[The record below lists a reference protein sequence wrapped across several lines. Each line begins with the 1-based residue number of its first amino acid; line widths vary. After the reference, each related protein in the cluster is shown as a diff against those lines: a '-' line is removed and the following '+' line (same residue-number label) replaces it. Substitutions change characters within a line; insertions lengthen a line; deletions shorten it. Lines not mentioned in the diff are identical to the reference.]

1 MTETKFCQSC
11 GMPMNLPGNEYEY
24 GTEKDGGKSP
34 DYCAYCYKDGAF
46 VGGETTMEAMIET
59 CVPFVVESCPGTTP
73 EEARRQMDAFFPT
86 LKRWKKA

>member
-24 GTEKDGGKSP
+24 GTEKDGSKSP
-34 DYCAYCYKDGAF
+34 DYCSLLLQGRLIRRRRHDHGND
-46 VGGETTMEAMIET
+46 VET
-59 CVPFVVESCPGTTP
+59 CIPFVVESCPGTTP
-73 EEARRQMDAFFPT
+73 EEARKQMNAFFPE